1 MIAQYRPSI
10 PIFAAATSERV
21 QRQLALVW
29 GVVPMLT
36 EHQLTTDDRIRAA
49 AALSVKGGLA
59 HNGDLIV
66 IAAGIGTPQNRRT
79 NLLTVH
85 TVED

>member
-1 MIAQYRPSI
+1 
-10 PIFAAATSERV
+10 
-21 QRQLALVW
+21 
-29 GVVPMLT
+29 
-36 EHQLTTDDRIRAA
+36 
-49 AALSVKGGLA
+49 LA
-59 HNGDLIV
+59 HRGDLIV